1 MPLSPQDLKAFE
13 TLANDPEDLRVLVE
27 RLKRHPEH
35 KDHPILKLRETEER
49 LLAPLAGRLE
59 EVEAKLKAAESNDF
73 YEKNRAELRARGW
86 SRDKIV
92 ALEKRMTEDKEFP
105 LFHSYAAAADYI
117 ARMDTPLAP
126 SSVSPVFDGL
136 GGGFGAQAAS
146 WRDDMQSDDP
156 KRNPM
161 MMNRRARKADAR
173 RRWAEARD
181 DELNRIQGRLG

>member
-35 KDHPILKLRETEER
+35 KDHPILKLKETEDR
-49 LLAPLAGRLE
+49 LLAPIASRLE
-59 EVEAKLKAAESNDF
+59 EVEAKLKASESNDF

-86 SRDKIV
+86 SKDNIAK
-92 ALEKRMTEDKEFP
+92 LEKRMQEDPEFP
-105 LFHSYAAAADYI
+105 LFHSYAKAADYI
-117 ARMDTPLAP
+117 ARIDTPLAP

-136 GGGFGAQAAS
+136 GGAMQNQSAG
-146 WRDDMQSDDP
+146 WREDMQSDDP
-156 KRNPM
+156 KKNPM
-161 MMNRRARKADAR
+161 LMNRRARKADAR

-181 DELNRIQGRLG
+181 EELNRIQGRLS

>member
-49 LLAPLAGRLE
+49 LLAPLESRLGE
-59 EVEAKLKAAESNDF
+59 LEAKVKASEASDF

-86 SRDKIV
+86 SKDRI
-92 ALEKRMTEDKEFP
+92 AQLEKRMSEDKDFP

-117 ARMDTPLAP
+117 ARMEAPLPP
-126 SSVSPVFDGL
+126 STVSSPLFDSL
-136 GGGFGAQAAS
+136 GGGLGAPTTQS
-146 WRDDMQSDDP
+146 WRSDMQSDDP
-156 KRNPM
+156 KVNPM
-161 MMNRRARKADAR
+161 MMNRRQRKIDAR

-181 DELNRIQGRLG
+181 EELQRLNRG